1 MGSFGQ
7 RVAEPDFCFNTII
20 VHGRIMTPKDV
31 RDVVCRTVNML
42 CQVTLKWGDYPGLSR
57 WVQNNHSA
65 LTGRRRWARENQRGN
80 SVKAQP
86 TIYTLRME
94 EGSHETR
101 NAGSKDEARVNSRY

>member
-7 RVAEPDFCFNTII
+7 RVAEPDFCCNTII

-31 RDVVCRTVNML
+31 HDVVCRTVNML
-42 CQVTLKWGDYPGLSR
+42 CLVTLKWGDYPGLSR
-57 WVQNNHSA
+57 WVQNNHSP
-65 LTGRRRWARENQRGN
+65 LTGRRRWARENQRGD

-86 TIYTLRME
+86 TISTLRME

-101 NAGSKDEARVNSRY
+101 NAGVL